1 MSPAEPQTS
10 STTDSV
16 VPFSSVRTVR
26 DKHITRKLLSAVV
39 GGVSLCWLSSNC
51 GHSGLVE
58 CAGLHHRVH
67 DVEPATS

>member
-39 GGVSLCWLSSNC
+39 GGVPMLVVKQLRALGARRVCRSS
-51 GHSGLVE
+51 SS
-58 CAGLHHRVH
+58 R
-67 DVEPATS
+67 T

>member
-39 GGVSLCWLSSNC
+39 GGGVPMLVVKQLRALGARRVCRSS
-51 GHSGLVE
+51 SS
-58 CAGLHHRVH
+58 R
-67 DVEPATS
+67 T

>member
-39 GGVSLCWLSSNC
+39 GGCPYVGCQAT
-51 GHSGLVE
+51 
-58 CAGLHHRVH
+58 AGTRG
-67 DVEPATS
+67 S